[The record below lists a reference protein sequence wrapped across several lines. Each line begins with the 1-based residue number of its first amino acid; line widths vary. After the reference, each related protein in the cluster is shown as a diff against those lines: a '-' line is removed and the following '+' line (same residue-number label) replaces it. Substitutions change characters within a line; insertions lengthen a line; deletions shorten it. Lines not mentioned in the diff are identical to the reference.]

1 VIMGLVFNPKVELM
15 PKEELRKLQERRL
28 RAQLRR
34 VYEHSTF
41 HRQRFKDA
49 GVTPEEIRSIEDLR
63 KLPLVTREDLQRAV
77 KDSGDFYGGRLCVPA
92 DRLILTISPPE
103 WPFTPL
109 EDVPVVTALTVADQ
123 KEVVELLTRIWVM
136 EGVSPKDLVQLQCWG
151 WEPFG
156 FAFSFPSHTFGLA
169 SVGGVLGCRI
179 IPQELFVPDVPR
191 TIHMGRFFKPDVLF
205 TTETALATLES
216 YLTPVREGEKVTVE
230 VAVSETTSFK
240 VVKEE
245 EFSPR
250 SIGYRIIVLRAPLYE
265 LSYVDEEKRNRIKE
279 VWGVENVFTLLD
291 IQDNLFYASD
301 CAEHCG
307 LHVWEDAFVVEVVDE
322 SGECVSAGE
331 RGDLVITNIFAE
343 ATPIIR
349 YKTGIAASF
358 EDERCGC
365 GRTHRRIFLHL

>member
-1 VIMGLVFNPKVELM
+1 MENRMFNPKVEVM

-34 VYEHSTF
+34 VYESSPLH
-41 HRQRFKDA
+41 HQRFREA
-49 GVTPEEIRSIEDLR
+49 GVTPDEIRGVEDLR
-63 KLPLVTREDLQRAV
+63 RLPLVTREDLQRAV

-92 DRLILTISPPE
+92 DRLILSISPPE
-103 WPFTPL
+103 WPFVPL
-109 EDVPVVTALTVADQ
+109 EDIPVVTALTVADQ
-123 KEVVELLTRIWVM
+123 REVVELLTRIWVM
-136 EGVSPKDLVQLQCWG
+136 EGVAPKDLVQVQCWA
-151 WEPFG
+151 WEAFG
-156 FAFSFPSHTFGLA
+156 FAFSFPSHTFGLT

-191 TIHMGRFFKPDVLF
+191 TIHTGRFFKPDVLF

-216 YLTPVREGEKVTVE
+216 YLTPVSEGEKVTVE

-250 SIGYRIIVLRAPLYE
+250 SIGYRVIVLRAPFYE
-265 LSYVDEEKRNRIKE
+265 LFYANEEKRSRIKE
-279 VWGVENVFTLLD
+279 VWGVEDVFTLLD
-291 IQDNLFYASD
+291 IQDILFYASD

-307 LHVWEDAFVVEVVDE
+307 LHVWEDAFVVEVIDAA
-322 SGECVSAGE
+322 GECVSAGE
-331 RGDLVITNIFAE
+331 WGDLVLTNIFAE
-343 ATPIIR
+343 ATPLIR
-349 YKTGIAASF
+349 YKTGITATF

-365 GRTHRRIFLHL
+365 GRTHRRIFLRL